1 MMKKFKFL
9 NRNLSK
15 RVLILGSS
23 GIISLSLQKYLKNK
37 KIPFKVYGKSKI
49 NLIENKNIF
58 KLKKIISKKDCII
71 FISAEAPVKNYQMLY
86 NNLIMSLN
94 FCSEISYNSLNH
106 IIYISSDAVY
116 KDIKK
121 PMTEKSKIEPNTLHG
136 LMHKIRESIFKRYFK
151 NKLLIIR
158 PTLIYGKEDTHNGYG
173 PNQFLNKS
181 INKKRIELFGKG
193 EEKRDHVFINDV
205 TSIIFN
211 CIIKKGVGVINVAS
225 GKVITFYNIAKIIKK
240 ITGSNL
246 KIKHLKR
253 NGPMPHD
260 GYRAF
265 NIGLIKKNF
274 KTLNISSVQK
284 GIEKYYLKKY

>member
-94 FCSEISYNSLNH
+94 FCSIISYNSLNH

-121 PMTEKSKIEPNTLHG
+121 PMTENSLLEPNSLHG
-136 LMHKIRESIFKRYFK
+136 LMHKIRESIFKRHFK
-151 NKLLIIR
+151 QKLLIIR

-173 PNQFLNKS
+173 PNQFLNKT
-181 INKKRIELFGKG
+181 INKKRIELFGRG

-205 TSIIFN
+205 TTIIFN
-211 CIIKKGVGVINVAS
+211 CIIKKGVGVINIAS
-225 GKVITFYNIAKIIKK
+225 GKVITFFNIAKIIKK
-240 ITGSNL
+240 ITATNL
-246 KIKHLKR
+246 KIKYLKR
-253 NGPMPHD
+253 NGPMPHG

-274 KTLNISSVQK
+274 KSLNISSVQK
-284 GIEKYYLKKY
+284 GIEKYYLKK

>member
-1 MMKKFKFL
+1 MEKFKFL
-9 NRNLSK
+9 NRSLSK

-37 KIPFKVYGKSKI
+37 KIPFKVYGKSKV
-49 NLIENKNIF
+49 NLIENRNIL
-58 KLKKIISKKDCII
+58 KLKKIISKKDCIV
-71 FISAEAPVKNYQMLY
+71 FISAEAPVKNYKMLY

-121 PMTEKSKIEPNTLHG
+121 PMTENSLLEPNSLHG

-151 NKLLIIR
+151 QKLLIIR

-173 PNQFLNKS
+173 PNQFLNKT
-181 INKKRIELFGKG
+181 IKKKRIELFGKG
-193 EEKRDHVFINDV
+193 EEKRDHVFIDDV
-205 TSIIFN
+205 TTVIFN
-211 CIIKKGVGVINVAS
+211 CIIKKGVGVINIAS
-225 GKVITFYNIAKIIKK
+225 GKIITFFNIAKIIKK

-246 KIKHLKR
+246 KVKYLKR
-253 NGPMPHD
+253 NGPMPHG